1 MRMILSNKIT
11 RLIVLAMLALTA
23 VAASRAAD
31 DSVYTPLWLY
41 QGNWIASPK
50 DLALGASPDQL
61 SDECALVGKYFT
73 CQQTVNGKIGA
84 LLVFVPAE
92 TPGHYFTNAIVPQ
105 GYAGGRGE
113 LEISGDRWTYSNK
126 SVDGDKTTYHRTLNI
141 FTGKDHIH
149 YELGESGDGINWTVT
164 GSGDEVRAA
173 GNSKS
178 RH

>member
-1 MRMILSNKIT
+1 MQSILLNRTCRVIAFCV
-11 RLIVLAMLALTA
+11 IVLAAIIS
-23 VAASRAAD
+23 SRGAD
-31 DSVYTPLWLY
+31 DSVYAPLWLY
-41 QGNWIASPK
+41 QGNWIASAK

-61 SDECALVGKYFT
+61 TDDCALVGQYFT
-73 CQQTVNGKIGA
+73 CQQTVNGKVGA

-113 LEISGDRWTYSNK
+113 LEISGDRWTYSSK

-149 YELGESGDGINWTVT
+149 YEQGESVDGINWTVT

-173 GNSKS
+173 GNTKSK
-178 RH
+178 H

>member
-1 MRMILSNKIT
+1 MRSITLSKT
-11 RLIVLAMLALTA
+11 SRIVVLSVIALFA
-23 VAASRAAD
+23 IVFARGAD

-50 DLALGASPDQL
+50 DLALGAAPDKL
-61 SDECALVGKYFT
+61 TDDCALVGTYFT
-73 CQQTVNGKIGA
+73 CQQTVNGKVGA

-92 TPGHYFTNAIVPQ
+92 TPGHYFTNAIMPQ

-113 LEISGDRWTYSNK
+113 LEISGDRWTYSSK
-126 SVDGDKTTYHRTLNI
+126 SVEGDETTYHRTLNI

-149 YELGESGDGINWTVT
+149 YEQGESSDGINWTVT
-164 GSGDEVRAA
+164 GSGDELRAA

-178 RH
+178 KH

>member
-1 MRMILSNKIT
+1 MRTIPLDKIT
-11 RLIVLAMLALTA
+11 GFVVLGILALAA

-31 DSVYTPLWLY
+31 DSVYASLWLY

-61 SDECALVGKYFT
+61 TDDCALVGKYFT

-92 TPGHYFTNAIVPQ
+92 TPGHYYTNAILPQ
-105 GYAGGRGE
+105 GFAGGRGE
-113 LEISGDRWTYSNK
+113 LEISGERWTYSSK

-141 FTGKDHIH
+141 FAGRDHIH
-149 YELGESGDGINWTVT
+149 YELGESADGINWTVT

-173 GNSKS
+173 GNTKSK
-178 RH
+178 H